1 MSEASVCQDR
11 KLGNLLT
18 AYELGVLGERE
29 RAAVEEHL
37 VDCVHCQNSL
47 YGMAPFANRLRR
59 EPGRWRRVLDAG
71 LAAQRPNIW
80 QRIGAG
86 LRSLLTP
93 RVMVPVGAVAVLALV
108 LVIQSPQNIDDVRE
122 LARIEAVP
130 YVPFAVRGGDSL
142 LAAADSF
149 AAGMLLYG
157 DQRYPAAAR
166 SLAAAVSAGQGDP
179 SWRDIWQA
187 RFFRG
192 LSLLLAGQAQDAVP
206 VLAESSEAPL
216 RPVAERSRWYL
227 AQAYLQ
233 LDQPALA
240 VAQLE
245 QLVAASPVYGD
256 QAAQLLAEI
265 DRVQQDQR

>member
-1 MSEASVCQDR
+1 MSEASGCQDR

-18 AYELGVLGERE
+18 AYEMGVLEEQE

-37 VDCVHCQNSL
+37 VHCVHCQESL
-47 YGMAPFANRLRR
+47 YGMAPFANRLRH

-71 LAAQRPNIW
+71 LTARLPNTW
-80 QRIGAG
+80 QRILAG
-86 LRSLLTP
+86 LRNLLTP

-108 LVIQSPQNIDDVRE
+108 LVIQSPRNVDGVRQ

-149 AAGMLLYG
+149 AAGMRLYG
-157 DQRYPAAAR
+157 DQRYPDAAR
-166 SLAAAVSAGQGDP
+166 SLAAAVAAGQEDP

-206 VLAESSEAPL
+206 VLAESSASPL

-240 VAQLE
+240 VAELE
-245 QLVAASPVYGD
+245 QLAAASPVYGD

-265 DRVQQDQR
+265 ARVQQD